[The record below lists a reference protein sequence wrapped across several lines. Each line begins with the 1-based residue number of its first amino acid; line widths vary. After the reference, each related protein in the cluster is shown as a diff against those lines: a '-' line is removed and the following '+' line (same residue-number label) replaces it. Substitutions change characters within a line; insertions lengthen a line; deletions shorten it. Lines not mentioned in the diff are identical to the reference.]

1 MAGQFD
7 LKWQPVQASDPSRLL
22 AASQEA
28 VEAYNKAIKD
38 QIKVFDTM
46 FNNAQ
51 QHKMNEVQQAVN
63 AFSLDDYNA
72 PDARA
77 KFDEIVANASKEI
90 GGFNAANQLTMDTI
104 WDNRGKTLIDKG
116 IDQLNYN
123 KSARTEATDVRQYD
137 AESTANV
144 VYTLSAMLSDLP
156 TDSEEYKNISTQ
168 IQDILG
174 KFTSKHPDG
183 VELLNAAL
191 DKIDSDRLA
200 REQDRVNKL
209 VDLDAPVYFDYIGK
223 AAELSARR
231 AQAES
236 LQGDERTIALNKIA
250 LDEAALQKRYGA
262 DFIKSLQDPRV
273 LARMEQYAY
282 DMLTKRQISE
292 AEYKKT
298 IADIEN
304 ARKALEIK
312 KQAVEVQEQA
322 VKVQAQDVANRHT
335 VETDKNALTLYR
347 IQNEIQNRGGGSS
360 GRSSS
365 EVKAATDRNVG
376 RLTSMG
382 VSKALALSFIG
393 EDGEVNPS
401 KVLASVLNQANRY
414 KIEENNG
421 NLYNKD
427 AMPYTS
433 WVIEK
438 APALAKAAGV
448 SNAELGI
455 YKKMADTYAVGN
467 DLLKRAIVE
476 AGIAGRL
483 NEFSEGDGFGL
494 ADGLAMELNTWQ
506 STVEYV
512 LTKKG
517 MLEVLKA
524 EIADNAFHPSAQNF
538 RTIMAAVD
546 VAYEGGFDKFVQD
559 NAATLHKNAPFMQ
572 YVDQET
578 RNKVVD
584 AINSANGNRSSPNHS
599 IKGPPHRN
607 AGQTFGLVPQ
617 PTSFPKPSSNTSV
630 MTGLP
635 RSTPNGGNNS
645 KPQSSPKPASNSNAN
660 NGQGNK
666 TIKTGQSGN
675 NWERTKQRYLPDWL
689 RN

>member
-7 LKWQPVQASDPSRLL
+7 LKWQPVQASDSSKLL

-28 VEAYNKAIKD
+28 TEAYDKAIKD

-51 QHKMNEVQQAVN
+51 QHKMNEVQQALN
-63 AFSLDDYNA
+63 AFSLEDYNA

-104 WDNRGKTLIDKG
+104 WDKRGKTLIDKG
-116 IDQLNYN
+116 IDQFNYN

-137 AESTANV
+137 ATNTANV
-144 VYTLSAMLSDLP
+144 VSTLRDMLPDLP
-156 TDSEEYKNISTQ
+156 TDSEEYKNVSTQ
-168 IQDILG
+168 IEDIIG

-183 VELLNAAL
+183 VELLNATL
-191 DKIDSDRLA
+191 DKIDSDNLA

-209 VDLDAPVYFDYIGK
+209 VDLNAPVYFDYIGK
-223 AAELSARR
+223 ASEFSARR

-236 LQGDERTIALNKIA
+236 LQGDKRTTALNKID
-250 LDEAALQKRYGA
+250 LDEAALQKHYGA
-262 DFIKSLQDPRV
+262 DFTKSLQDPRV

-292 AEYKKT
+292 AQYQKT

-304 ARKALEIK
+304 SKKALEIK
-312 KQAVEVQEQA
+312 AQAVA
-322 VKVQAQDVANRHT
+322 VQAQDVANRFT
-335 VETDKNALTLYR
+335 LGTESNALALS
-347 IQNEIQNRGGGSS
+347 EIQNGGGGSS

-382 VSKALALSFIG
+382 VSKDLASSFIG

-414 KIEENNG
+414 QTKENNG
-421 NLYNKD
+421 KLHNED

-433 WVIEK
+433 WVAQK

-448 SNAELGI
+448 SGTEFQT
-455 YKKMADTYAVGN
+455 YKVMAGRYGDTE
-467 DLLKRAIVE
+467 LLKRAIVE

-483 NEFSEGDGFGL
+483 KHFSEGDGFGL
-494 ADGLAMELNTWQ
+494 FDAGASQLN
-506 STVEYV
+506 SFEFIVERR
-512 LTKKG
+512 LNEGG
-517 MLEVLKA
+517 MLKTLQS

-538 RTIMAAVD
+538 RTVMTAVD
-546 VAYEGGFDKFVQD
+546 AAYEGGFNKFVQD
-559 NAATLHKNAPFMQ
+559 NATTLIKNTPFMR
-572 YVDQET
+572 YVDQKT
-578 RNKVVD
+578 RDMVVK
-584 AINSANGNRSSPNHS
+584 AANRANGKGSSPS
-599 IKGPPHRN
+599 YATDRPPSKG
-607 AGQTFGLVPQ
+607 AGKTFGLVAQ
-617 PTSFPKPSSNTSV
+617 P
-630 MTGLP
+630 TGLP
-635 RSTPNGGNNS
+635 KPTPNSSSTQKGKGNGGNNS
-645 KPQSSPKPASNSNAN
+645 KPQSSPKPASSSNNN

-666 TIKTGQSGN
+666 TIKIGQSAN
-675 NWERTKQRYLPDWL
+675 NWERTKEIYLPAWL
-689 RN
+689 R